1 METMP
6 LLETYLRELRLPTIL
21 RNYHQVAQ
29 DAATAQLVLQ
39 RHLRKQRFKIPEPD
53 AVFQAK

>member
-29 DAATAQLVLQ
+29 DAATAQLGRVC
-39 RHLRKQRFKIPEPD
+39 K
-53 AVFQAK
+53 V